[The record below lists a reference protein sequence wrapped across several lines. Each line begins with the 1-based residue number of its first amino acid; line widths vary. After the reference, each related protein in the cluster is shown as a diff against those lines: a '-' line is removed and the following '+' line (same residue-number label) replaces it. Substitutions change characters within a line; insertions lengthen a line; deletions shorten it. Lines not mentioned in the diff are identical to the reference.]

1 MIIVILCN
9 AFAAAAGLALFALAI
24 WVAVDGYKLYPISG
38 VSGKD
43 DIFAGAWIAIFT
55 GFAYFC
61 TCIFGIYAARKQRR
75 SLMLAYLI
83 IMFIIFIFECASCIT
98 AATNRDYVSRLLL
111 LLSCLQVECCGTDSP
126 LDWVEYNSTFRQLY
140 GTTYPWPLNCCK
152 RLSSFEVAD
161 SQGCIIG
168 QTSTMFTQGCFTHIE
183 SVLSRYTWAVSW
195 YGFSVQMFVFFML
208 LIAMVYFTQLG

>member
-1 MIIVILCN
+1 ILK
-9 AFAAAAGLALFALAI
+9 AGLALFALAI

-195 YGFSVQMFVFFML
+195 YGFSFFML